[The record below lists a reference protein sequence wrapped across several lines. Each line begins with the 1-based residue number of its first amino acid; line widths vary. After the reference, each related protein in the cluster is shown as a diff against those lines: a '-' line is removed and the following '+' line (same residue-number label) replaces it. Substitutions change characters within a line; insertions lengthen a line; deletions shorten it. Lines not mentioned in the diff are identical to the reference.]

1 MAPLPPPT
9 RSEIPANGRFTQ
21 PSTASGSADS
31 PLLNSA
37 DTTATAS
44 RADSMSR
51 QSQLA
56 VVATS
61 TIAFAGLLVY
71 LSRVLYPLVVL
82 GGAYVVMEQ
91 LSSVERHD
99 SHLWQSFQTRLD
111 QCRSMLAG
119 SSDYLSAEK
128 RTASRPP
135 SMTEETSASISPT
148 ATAPA
153 PGTNKP
159 VGLQGSPK
167 GRRSR
172 VITVKNSTHAQPS
185 LRVTNVGVTSDGMPQ
200 PLPGNSQHV
209 LDYIVEPNSL
219 EPYEFEN
226 DFMKG
231 RLLFLLQR
239 ADSPTPPKY
248 MELFAGKRRLFW
260 VQLQV
265 QFKKVPSGIL
275 YIGGEVPRSMNLGF
289 FTGGL
294 TKVILSVLQSLV
306 RGLHCSFGQLFPD
319 DVKNQRDEELPH
331 ICFPLYT
338 AVDQFVVTPP
348 GDKPPTLGTA
358 DFGESKEAM
367 AARRKHGQPMFQYN
381 TSDTYS
387 FHFHS
392 FFIDF
397 AKWRLN
403 GLPGMKD
410 TELRTFWGDM
420 PLRLCAYS
428 LKPQAGFDPNSEADA
443 KKLVHSWSAKEY
455 NFCFQMSHKVQD
467 QYEIIDDAVEGDTA
481 SSQDACVS
489 EVAIQQAEMEAQLG
503 RYEFTIPAW
512 FEYFSSS
519 RAHAERRVGYA
530 LRVREREGGVEYY
543 VLLPAVAAFSPL
555 SFVEHELTYT
565 PVRRLS
571 RGRSG
576 SGTSFFSGS
585 NKTKTLEEAISVK
598 SHQSRY
604 AKTDDERQFLEYQ
617 LTQLAMP
624 NGANTKFDRKLV
636 LQAQAALLE
645 VLQRK
650 NVSLGVEW
658 PFLASA
664 SVRKNSFGSSAN
676 VLSDLESSNSGT
688 TSSPTKEGL
697 QAAHQIVR
705 AISPTCW
712 RNEWVTV
719 DKYQRMLRFFRMMTS
734 SPAYTISMDAILLLE
749 DDTSC
754 GGASVQEDDDE
765 PMALERAELFWL
777 RVVTIERCHHMA
789 FASPEDRQQW
799 SDAIKTVIEAR
810 GRSMDAVLKQPV
822 LTSCQRV
829 GIESFATDTGSKSKG
844 AKRNVINDRCDF
856 VTSHNNNTSSAAAA
870 ATSDPN
876 ALVAAALR
884 QALRLQRDRLAEY
897 STRDFLGFLD
907 TVGMLKWVKLDP
919 ILQKD
924 EDERKVFLL
933 NLYHLMLLHAS
944 LLGFL
949 PRSKS
954 QWSKFFNG
962 VNYNVGGLYVS
973 IAEVEHGLIRVPMAS
988 LKLAFA
994 FLVIPK
1000 VNDQD
1005 DRAPLRL
1012 TKADFRVNFALNCL
1026 TKSCTNSLVVFTTQ
1040 DLERQL
1046 DHMTSLTVDY
1056 SVSYDRES
1064 KILYLPK
1071 ACEWYRADFTSDPGS
1086 RWHAS
1091 CLALL
1096 RKYMVDG
1103 SNKAQLIDY
1112 LLQHERTLIAKW
1124 KFVKYD
1130 YRFHESVQE
1139 AHVPE
1144 PENEAK

>member
-1 MAPLPPPT
+1 
-9 RSEIPANGRFTQ
+9 
-21 PSTASGSADS
+21 
-31 PLLNSA
+31 
-37 DTTATAS
+37 
-44 RADSMSR
+44 MSR

-128 RTASRPP
+128 HTASRPP

-185 LRVTNVGVTSDGMPQ
+185 LRVTN
-200 PLPGNSQHV
+200 
-209 LDYIVEPNSL
+209 PNSL

-319 DVKNQRDEELPH
+319 AVKNQRDEELPH

-467 QYEIIDDAVEGDTA
+467 QYEIVDDVVEGDTA

-489 EVAIQQAEMEAQLG
+489 EVAIQQAEMQAQLG

-555 SFVEHELTYT
+555 SFIEHELT
-565 PVRRLS
+565 
-571 RGRSG
+571 
-576 SGTSFFSGS
+576 

-624 NGANTKFDRKLV
+624 NGANTKFDPKLV

-734 SPAYTISMDAILLLE
+734 SAAYTISMDAILLLE

-754 GGASVQEDDDE
+754 GGAS
-765 PMALERAELFWL
+765 
-777 RVVTIERCHHMA
+777 RCHHVA
-789 FASPEDRQQW
+789 FASPKDRQQW

-856 VTSHNNNTSSAAAA
+856 VTSHNNNTSSAA
-870 ATSDPN
+870 
-876 ALVAAALR
+876 
-884 QALRLQRDRLAEY
+884 RDRLAEY

-1112 LLQHERTLIAKW
+1112 LLQHERTLITKW

-1144 PENEAK
+1144 PVDETK